1 MAVERIAVEEVAAA
15 PRRAKPKLEAVST
28 PEPTDT
34 VANPG
39 SNYERQAPPEPRVVY
54 VERKREPDAADVTLM
69 AARIIAMALSARAL
83 LFVALL
89 GAIGLTAGV
98 LAAPSVVRLLA
109 LASYAILTIIPLVW
123 LDHVKGRG
131 ETRTITGEP

>member
-1 MAVERIAVEEVAAA
+1 MAVERIAVEEVAGPARK
-15 PRRAKPKLEAVST
+15 PKPKLEAVST
-28 PEPTDT
+28 PEPE
-34 VANPG
+34 PIL
-39 SNYERQAPPEPRVVY
+39 APPPPTPEPKIVY

-131 ETRTITGEP
+131 ETHTITGEG

>member
-1 MAVERIAVEEVAAA
+1 MAVERIAVEEVAGPARK
-15 PRRAKPKLEAVST
+15 PKPKLEAVST
-28 PEPTDT
+28 PEPE
-34 VANPG
+34 PIL
-39 SNYERQAPPEPRVVY
+39 APPPPTPEPKIVY

-131 ETRTITGEP
+131 ETRTVTGEP

>member
-1 MAVERIAVEEVAAA
+1 MAVERIAVEEVAGPARK
-15 PRRAKPKLEAVST
+15 PKPKLEAVST
-28 PEPTDT
+28 PEPE
-34 VANPG
+34 PIL
-39 SNYERQAPPEPRVVY
+39 APPPPTPEPKIVY
-54 VERKREPDAADVTLM
+54 VERTREPDAADVTLM

-131 ETRTITGEP
+131 ETRTVTGEP

>member
-1 MAVERIAVEEVAAA
+1 MAVERIAVEEVAGPARK
-15 PRRAKPKLEAVST
+15 PKPKLEAVST
-28 PEPTDT
+28 PEPK
-34 VANPG
+34 PIL
-39 SNYERQAPPEPRVVY
+39 APPPPTPEPKIVY

-98 LAAPSVVRLLA
+98 LAAPSVVRLFA
-109 LASYAILTIIPLVW
+109 LGGYCSLTIIPLVW

-131 ETRTITGEP
+131 ETRTVTGEP

>member
-1 MAVERIAVEEVAAA
+1 MAVERIAVEEVPAA
-15 PRRAKPKLEAVST
+15 PRKAAKPKLETLETSSG
-28 PEPTDT
+28 PEPTLT
-34 VANPG
+34 PPP
-39 SNYERQAPPEPRVVY
+39 PPEPKIVY

-89 GAIGLTAGV
+89 GAIGLCAGV

-131 ETRTITGEP
+131 ETRTITGEAP